1 MLEIPDGTAKE
12 LIETLEHLL
21 SNFSSMQLR
30 FAYNRTK
37 DELVLDFVKSIKE
50 KL

>member
-12 LIETLEHLL
+12 MLECLEHLL
-21 SNFSSMQLR
+21 NNFSSMQLR
-30 FAYNRTK
+30 FFYNRTK
-37 DELVLDFVKSIKE
+37 DDLVMDFIKSIKE